1 MKKVLLFLFLLPLSV
16 FAQNYINEFPIY
28 VHGDVRPIAAVFNSI
43 AIITNHG
50 IYETMIWF
58 GVISSALVIAFSL
71 AFKSDLGG
79 AVKSGVFLIGSIS
92 ILLVPVDVHIID
104 KRLDYGVLSPKYT
117 EVTLGYE
124 KVSNVPYLTAIAP
137 SIATTISAD
146 VISLID
152 DGFSGNT
159 LYYSGME
166 DIGKV
171 GFGSLG
177 FGGAFETI
185 NKILKQF
192 SYLGVNDPEA
202 VQLEKNLRA
211 YISGCVIPSS
221 TNNNLVSKAMVAP
234 NMDVFS
240 AISPNNI
247 VITPGLDVAVDGAV
261 TPCSTFYNNEIL
273 PKITSIQPKVNERL
287 QEITN
292 VSNIASLSG
301 IEKIALG
308 NITSDIFATSVE
320 PISIFAQNYAVA
332 PIVKIAVE
340 NYYRGTSMSG
350 VDIANSITGATSTA
364 KLQTEGLGNFKWT
377 IQILPYALHFLFTV
391 IIASSILALIFLMA
405 RGFIGGFSVAKNY
418 FVGFIQ
424 FESIRIAMA
433 LVNNLVLFYSA
444 INATDK
450 MAEFG
455 GNPASITKIPEYLQ
469 YIASME
475 GLMGV
480 LGISAIF
487 LIPAIV
493 FKGDLSMAASSIQG
507 LSNRYVGND
516 LATSRQATANAVAR
530 QKTTGAIMNDEQ
542 AMAKLHKMGINTPK
556 GRLPL
561 EYYQAVMNDMKSMGQ
576 AAGSMVSYD
585 KADDFA
591 SGSMKQ
597 SANMISQ
604 TAGYGATTSL
614 NSASNVGY
622 QDGQA
627 MGHTVNNTDS
637 LRKEGGWNASR
648 VGRGRALEALS
659 KDLSSMGTDSA
670 VSGSEVEQFA
680 KGSENQGRINANK
693 TLGAGRM
700 TLSKADMSAIQDSVE
715 AGIAS
720 EIGKGR
726 GMKIAA
732 KAADESLRDFA
743 EKSSEVSTAKSSMST
758 YALGSKLNS
767 KRMEE
772 MHDKFLN
779 MEDAEKNKMFTK
791 EDLADMK
798 TEGRFKTGAEAAAWL
813 ASKQAGHLQGMH
825 GLSIAGKTVGVSVG
839 DDNVRVADISGG
851 TKVDTGNIKSS
862 LDSTTTGSKSEHFNE
877 QMMLHNTAPLV
888 SLAMKRFGGD
898 IKKAAEW
905 ARSHDGAKWM
915 MDPRNELAVAA
926 AETGFQISEHGKG
939 LDEEGSAM
947 TTMALTGGAVGT
959 YFLNKFTQAPVKADL
974 SKATPTYGKE
984 GNITG
989 YTKDGIKYANASGH
1003 LLDSSGQ
1010 VVKRGVVSRG
1020 ARGIW
1025 NKIDPFD
1032 INLQKNSSEN
1042 LDSYSN
1048 NSSSNKNSSNPE
1060 YSTRNHNDS
1069 FSNNLSNDSINS
1081 GKNLQYVTKEELNAM
1096 GGLPDNP
1103 NVRTNSILETIRK
1116 MPLVGKVVG
1125 AAAIGAT
1132 MAQAND
1138 YFQNGEYARAAFTMT
1153 SSVDPTGG
1161 SDMALAM
1168 MESQDIRH
1176 QALNG
1181 RSLSGQGNSWGQ
1193 QFSNVMSNI
1202 TNSSAFRNTFGSSI
1216 SPAAATAIQQP
1227 LQANQMFAT
1236 AFRDA
1241 NVQQEFAN
1249 MFAQT
1254 KMGTSI
1260 ANDTT
1265 NEMLMKTQVEDIS
1278 NTLKRNGTNTNDSG
1292 QSTEAYLEDIKKE
1305 LRRVRRVRG

>member
-1 MKKVLLFLFLLPLSV
+1 MKKVLLFLFILPLSV

-43 AIITNHG
+43 AIITNHR

-377 IQILPYALHFLFTV
+377 IEILPYALHFLFTV

-405 RGFIGGFSVAKNY
+405 RGFVGGFSVAKNY

-585 KADDFA
+585 KADEYA
-591 SGSMKQ
+591 SGNMKQ
-597 SANMISQ
+597 SANMVSQ
-604 TAGYGATTSL
+604 TAGYGSTTSL
-614 NSASNVGY
+614 NSATNVGY

-637 LRKEGGWNASR
+637 LRKEGGWNSSR

-659 KDLSSMGTDSA
+659 KDLSSMGTDRA
-670 VSGSEVEQFA
+670 VSDSEVDQFA
-680 KGSENQGRINANK
+680 KGSKNQGRLNANK
-693 TLGAGRM
+693 TLGTGRRNLTEEDMYAVQMGSQAG
-700 TLSKADMSAIQDSVE
+700 LD
-715 AGIAS
+715 S

-726 GMKIAA
+726 GAIKNYEKFGDNAYSSSSEYSERSNIAKTIAKIREQNGIEQAVNADYADSSIKAQSQLQTVDANKRHGIIGENGHTTAAGKEALAIAPGEQA
-732 KAADESLRDFA
+732 KALVAKAEIGKQIDKAFKEMESNMRAKGISQSDIDKKLAPFSNGKDTNGNHIWKKEQDFWETVA
-743 EKSSEVSTAKSSMST
+743 AQKQGVFKGHNAMMLGDGTMANVGFGMDGGVTAKFEEGISRTNDNSDTNNSQIEDKGIAKHWAYNKLSSMFG
-758 YALGSKLNS
+758 YENA
-767 KRMEE
+767 R
-772 MHDKFLN
+772 
-779 MEDAEKNKMFTK
+779 
-791 EDLADMK
+791 DL
-798 TEGRFKTGAEAAAWL
+798 
-813 ASKQAGHLQGMH
+813 
-825 GLSIAGKTVGVSVG
+825 IAGWNSFTEMAGGAGGVAGAFGVAGLVYGKTKGMKDKTTDGGVVGVG
-839 DDNVRVADISGG
+839 DDGQRKTFDPNNKQDF
-851 TKVDTGNIKSS
+851 
-862 LDSTTTGSKSEHFNE
+862 EEF
-877 QMMLHNTAPLV
+877 
-888 SLAMKRFGGD
+888 KR
-898 IKKAAEW
+898 
-905 ARSHDGAKWM
+905 
-915 MDPRNELAVAA
+915 
-926 AETGFQISEHGKG
+926 
-939 LDEEGSAM
+939 
-947 TTMALTGGAVGT
+947 
-959 YFLNKFTQAPVKADL
+959 
-974 SKATPTYGKE
+974 
-984 GNITG
+984 
-989 YTKDGIKYANASGH
+989 
-1003 LLDSSGQ
+1003 
-1010 VVKRGVVSRG
+1010 
-1020 ARGIW
+1020 
-1025 NKIDPFD
+1025 
-1032 INLQKNSSEN
+1032 
-1042 LDSYSN
+1042 N
-1048 NSSSNKNSSNPE
+1048 NRPSSSVNNQ
-1060 YSTRNHNDS
+1060 R
-1069 FSNNLSNDSINS
+1069 FS
-1081 GKNLQYVTKEELNAM
+1081 Q
-1096 GGLPDNP
+1096 
-1103 NVRTNSILETIRK
+1103 
-1116 MPLVGKVVG
+1116 
-1125 AAAIGAT
+1125 
-1132 MAQAND
+1132 
-1138 YFQNGEYARAAFTMT
+1138 
-1153 SSVDPTGG
+1153 
-1161 SDMALAM
+1161 
-1168 MESQDIRH
+1168 
-1176 QALNG
+1176 
-1181 RSLSGQGNSWGQ
+1181 
-1193 QFSNVMSNI
+1193 
-1202 TNSSAFRNTFGSSI
+1202 
-1216 SPAAATAIQQP
+1216 
-1227 LQANQMFAT
+1227 
-1236 AFRDA
+1236 
-1241 NVQQEFAN
+1241 
-1249 MFAQT
+1249 
-1254 KMGTSI
+1254 
-1260 ANDTT
+1260 
-1265 NEMLMKTQVEDIS
+1265 
-1278 NTLKRNGTNTNDSG
+1278 
-1292 QSTEAYLEDIKKE
+1292 
-1305 LRRVRRVRG
+1305 